1 MDDTQRLKL
10 HELIRENNVQDNTE
24 NIKRLKHSQ
33 LIRNEVDKI
42 QLLIN
47 NAQTD
52 DFKTLDNMCL
62 PHCSFLFTNYTNIYN
77 KLLKKQ
83 IDLTILDKFLKCLT
97 SIEDGVQTQ
106 HEASYEIGSLLKA
119 LYIDTKI
126 YDEPKMREGGNLSWE
141 EYKKMNTKMI

>member
-24 NIKRLKHSQ
+24 NIKRLKHSL
-33 LIRNEVDKI
+33 LIRSEVDKI
-42 QLLIN
+42 QLLMN
-47 NAQTD
+47 NASTD
-52 DFKTLDNMCL
+52 DFKLLDNMCL

-83 IDLTILDKFLKCLT
+83 IDLGILDKFLKCLA
-97 SIEDGVQTQ
+97 SIEDGLQTQ

-126 YDEPKMREGGNLSWE
+126 YDEPKMREGCNLSWE
-141 EYKKMNTKMI
+141 EYKSMNMKMI

>member
-24 NIKRLKHSQ
+24 NIKRLKHSH
-33 LIRNEVDKI
+33 LIRNDVDKI
-42 QLLIN
+42 QLLLTN
-47 NAQTD
+47 VSTD
-52 DFKTLDNMCL
+52 DFKTLDNLCL
-62 PHCSFLFTNYTNIYN
+62 PQSSFLFTNYTNIYN

-83 IDLTILDKFLKCLT
+83 IDFAILDKFLKCLGT
-97 SIEDGVQTQ
+97 IEDGLQTQ

-126 YDEPKMREGGNLSWE
+126 YDEPKMREGGDLSWE
-141 EYKKMNTKMI
+141 EYKGMKMI

>member
-33 LIRNEVDKI
+33 LIRDDVDKI
-42 QLLIN
+42 QLIIN
-47 NAQTD
+47 NESTD
-52 DFKTLDNMCL
+52 DFKLLDKICL

-83 IDLTILDKFLKCLT
+83 IDLAILDKFLSCLT
-97 SIEDGVQTQ
+97 SIEDGLQTQ

-141 EYKKMNTKMI
+141 EYKNMKMI